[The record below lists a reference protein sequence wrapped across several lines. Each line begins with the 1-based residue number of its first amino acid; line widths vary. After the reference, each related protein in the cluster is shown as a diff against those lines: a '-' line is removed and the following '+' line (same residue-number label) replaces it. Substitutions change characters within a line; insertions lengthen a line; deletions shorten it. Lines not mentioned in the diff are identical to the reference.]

1 MTTNHPEKLD
11 PALIRPGRINKQI
24 YLGYMRLEQALQLT
38 EHYFGELDEAERQAF
53 GEVFPDCK
61 VSPAA
66 LEALCADC
74 DTVNDMVEGI
84 KTKFLVPDTCQE
96 NVVRRSL

>member
-38 EHYFGELDEAERQAF
+38 QHYFGELTEAERQAF
-53 GEVFPDCK
+53 SKVLPDG
-61 VSPAA
+61 VMSPAA
-66 LEALCADC
+66 LESLCADC
-74 DTVNDMVEGI
+74 DTASDLVDAI
-84 KTKFLVPDTCQE
+84 KSKFPAPSTC
-96 NVVRRSL
+96 